1 MKRFLLLSLIV
12 VYWVGPAFSQN
23 LDREAFLDAEFRF
36 LGGNY
41 SLALEK
47 YDEFIRQWPD
57 SVYAADARYRR
68 AVTLYRLG
76 RSDAAYAA
84 FSTVESRYRSTKYMA
99 YIPFW
104 KGVIEYDRGDFL
116 FAIGRFTTLVKEP
129 PDQDTYRQSLL
140 YLGKAYAALGDT
152 DRAIESFER
161 LFAELSK
168 PPLHPESE
176 GSALVLLFGL
186 YDQRGDYQKVVDL
199 WGILK
204 VDRLSSPN
212 KSLITLRAADA
223 YVALG
228 QGERAVPLLDS
239 LSDDPQRDVAI
250 GALRRLL
257 EYQRKQGNEG
267 AVQAVIVKAEYALRS
282 DPQALADF
290 WLRVGQGAFN
300 EGRFD
305 VARSYFSR
313 ISAFLPPSQVPAEVP
328 IYLAEMAYKQGN
340 LTEAYRICA
349 TAEASGSPESALLA
363 LRSSWYALLLEDWEG
378 ARSGLTRALGLAG
391 KEGRKD
397 LSNLAQMYLVYA
409 LYRAERPQEAL
420 NTLQGN
426 LKPLGVDCPTPLSP
440 EAVPIAGTEDLGLLT
455 AELYRRTGKLEDSLG
470 AYNSVLKENPKDG
483 EVHIRRMALLF
494 SKGQFEQVVNAAQVM
509 DSQADLK
516 ALSKNWLYIAAYM
529 RGISLAI
536 TGNYQG
542 AVDVIRNA
550 RDLSVSDPVLAP
562 WMDYYRGWSEYRLA
576 DFKDAAPHLS
586 DFAQTYPD
594 HPLSPTAAYLAA
606 WSYARMGDYE
616 SGQRWAGRS
625 ADMTATTKVEDS
637 ARSRF
642 LQGVLLAYASK
653 WQAGLAALETAQA
666 LRGPGGQRTSY
677 TVKAALERARLFAQ
691 AGQIDSA
698 DGAYLGVQ
706 RDFADDPLAETAAFE
721 RGQLL
726 YQAQRWAPAAD
737 ALAGYRQAF
746 PKGRFVE
753 GALYFGALCQQSLGK
768 IDGAILLWERQLKD
782 FPAGPYRLSAS
793 LALGAAYWEKQDWPA
808 SFRVYT
814 DALAEFGERA
824 KSAGLQ
830 DRVEMLRYLM
840 AQVPEKAARF
850 QVILNR
856 EHGTSTATGRAAA
869 IGLARF
875 YINESPQREAAL
887 PLLEEVVARAQEDPA
902 SAAEAYL
909 LEGDYYTLLERWDQG
924 AQAYLQ
930 AVSIAV
936 NVPDAGRTTEGQS
949 IKTDLVPEA
958 LFKAARSRLRSGKAD
973 SAQTVVADL
982 ARLYPASPWTIQA
995 KKLLENR
1002 P

>member
-1 MKRFLLLSLIV
+1 MKRFLLLFLFVFS
-12 VYWVGPAFSQN
+12 WVGTVFSQS

-41 SLALEK
+41 ALALEK

-57 SVYAADARYRR
+57 SVYTADAQYRR

-76 RSDAAYAA
+76 RIDAANTA

-104 KGVIEYDRGDFL
+104 KGVIEYDRHNFL
-116 FAIGRFTTLVKEP
+116 FAIGRFSALVKEP
-129 PDQDTYRQSLL
+129 PDQDTYRQGLL
-140 YLGKAYAALGDT
+140 YLGKAYSALGDT
-152 DRAIESFER
+152 DQAIESFER

-168 PPLHPESE
+168 PPLHPEDE

-186 YDQRGDYQKVVDL
+186 YAQRKDYQKTVDL
-199 WGILK
+199 WEKLK
-204 VDRLSSPN
+204 SDRLTTPDR
-212 KSLITLRAADA
+212 SLISLRVADA

-257 EYQRKQGNEG
+257 EYQRKQENEG

-282 DPQALADF
+282 DSQALADF

-313 ISAFLPPSQVPAEVP
+313 ISAFLPPAQVPAEVP

-340 LTEAYRICA
+340 LQEAYRISA
-349 TAEASGSPESALLA
+349 SAEASGAPESALLT
-363 LRSSWYALLLEDWEG
+363 LRTSWYALLLEDWEG
-378 ARSGLTRALGLAG
+378 ARSGLSRALTLAQ

-397 LSNLAQMYLVYA
+397 LSSLAQLYLAYA

-420 NTLQGN
+420 STLQGN
-426 LKPLGVDCPTPLSP
+426 LKPLGVDCPNPLNP
-440 EAVPIAGTEDLGLLT
+440 ETTAVLGTEDLRLLT
-455 AELYRRTGKLEDSLG
+455 AELYRRTGQAEDALS
-470 AYNSVLKENPKDG
+470 AYNDVLKENPRGG
-483 EVHIRRMALLF
+483 EAHIRRMALLF
-494 SKGQFEQVVNAAQVM
+494 SKGQFEQVVNAAEEL
-509 DSQADLK
+509 DSRADLQ
-516 ALSKNWLYIAAYM
+516 ALSKNWIYFADYM
-529 RGISLAI
+529 RGISLAVL
-536 TGNYQG
+536 GNYQK
-542 AVDVIRNA
+542 AVDVINTA
-550 RDLSVSDPVLAP
+550 RGLSVSDSTLAP
-562 WMDYYRGWSEYRLA
+562 WLDYYRGWSEYRLA
-576 DFKDAAPHLS
+576 NFKDAAPHLG
-586 DFAQTYPD
+586 DFVQAYPN
-594 HPLSPTAAYLAA
+594 HPLAPTAAYLAA
-606 WSYARMGDYE
+606 WSYARGGDYAN
-616 SGQRWAGRS
+616 GQRWAGRS
-625 ADMTATTKVEDS
+625 ADMTAGTNAEDS
-637 ARSRF
+637 VRARY
-642 LQGVLLAYASK
+642 LQGVLWAYTSN
-653 WQAGLAALETAQA
+653 WPESLGALETAQN
-666 LRGPGGQRTSY
+666 LRDPKGQRTTY
-677 TVKAALERARLFAQ
+677 TVKAALERARVFAQ
-691 AGQIDSA
+691 AGQVDAA
-698 DGAYLGVQ
+698 DGAYQAVQ
-706 RDFADDPLAETAAFE
+706 RDFADDPLGETAAFE
-721 RGQLL
+721 RGQML
-726 YQAQRWAPAAD
+726 YQAKRWSAGAD
-737 ALAGYRQAF
+737 ALAAYRQAF

-753 GALYFGALCQQSLGK
+753 GALYFGALCQQALGK

-782 FPAGPYRLSAS
+782 FPGAPYRLPAA
-793 LALGAAYWEKQDWPA
+793 LALGAAYWEKQDWSA
-808 SFRVYT
+808 AFRVYT

-824 KSAGLQ
+824 KAAGLQ
-830 DRVEMLRYLM
+830 DRVELLRYLM

-856 EHGTSTATGRAAA
+856 ERGTATAAGRAAA
-869 IGLARF
+869 LGLARF

-887 PLLEEVVARAQEDPA
+887 PLLEEVAALSKADPA

-930 AVSIAV
+930 AVSTATE
-936 NVPDAGRTTEGQS
+936 VPATARTTEGQS

-958 LFKAARSRLRSGKAD
+958 LFKAARSRLRSGKGD
-973 SAQTVVADL
+973 SAQSVVEDL
-982 ARLYPASPWTIQA
+982 KRLYPSSPWTAQA
-995 KKLLENR
+995 KKLMENR